1 MTEQA
6 QRTELQ
12 CRAVLKSCRS
22 LFEKKLHDYGTAWR
36 ILRPESLTDQIYIK
50 AERIRSIQ
58 EKGQAQV
65 NEGIDSE
72 LIGIVNYGISGMI
85 QLSLGAVSHPD
96 LKISE
101 ALTLY
106 DKYAEATLQLML
118 AKNHDYGE
126 VWRNMRLSSM
136 IDIILTKIYR
146 TKQIEDNR
154 GQTFVSEGIEANY
167 MDMVNYALFCLVQLA
182 ENEQ

>member
-1 MTEQA
+1 M
-6 QRTELQ
+6 
-12 CRAVLKSCRS
+12 
-22 LFEKKLHDYGTAWR
+22 
-36 ILRPESLTDQIYIK
+36 
-50 AERIRSIQ
+50 
-58 EKGQAQV
+58 
-65 NEGIDSE
+65 
-72 LIGIVNYGISGMI
+72 NYGIIGMI

-96 LKISE
+96 LDISE

-146 TKQIEDNR
+146 NKQIEDNR